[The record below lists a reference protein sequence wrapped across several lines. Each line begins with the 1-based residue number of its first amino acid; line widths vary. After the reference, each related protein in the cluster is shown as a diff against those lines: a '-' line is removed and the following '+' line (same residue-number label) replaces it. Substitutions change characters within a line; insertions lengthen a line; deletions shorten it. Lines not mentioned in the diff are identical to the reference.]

1 MALILILDLN
11 EMNLVPV
18 PNLVNLGIKLILI
31 DLVVAQNLAQRLVN
45 LDLAHLD
52 PNLVIIIPNPND
64 RVPIALA
71 PLIVSNDRVPI
82 ALAPLIVS
90 NDRVPI
96 ALAPLI
102 VPIILVLINVDLA
115 PLIVPIILVP
125 INIDLDLALIP
136 LIDINHALNLNIIET
151 IKMSLEGDQL
161 QKVILFYISAN

>member
-64 RVPIALA
+64 RIPIALA
-71 PLIVSNDRVPI
+71 PLIVPNDRI
-82 ALAPLIVS
+82 
-90 NDRVPI
+90 PI

-115 PLIVPIILVP
+115 PLSVPIIRGP
-125 INIDLDLALIP
+125 INVKLDLALIA

>member
-71 PLIVSNDRVPI
+71 PLIIP
-82 ALAPLIVS
+82 

-102 VPIILVLINVDLA
+102 VPIILILINVDLA

-125 INIDLDLALIP
+125 INVDLDLALIP

>member
-71 PLIVSNDRVPI
+71 PLIVP
-82 ALAPLIVS
+82 

-102 VPIILVLINVDLA
+102 VPIILILINVDLA

-125 INIDLDLALIP
+125 INVDLDLALIP

>member
-11 EMNLVPV
+11 EMNLVPI

-64 RVPIALA
+64 H
-71 PLIVSNDRVPI
+71 
-82 ALAPLIVS
+82 
-90 NDRVPI
+90 VPI

-102 VPIILVLINVDLA
+102 VPIILVL
-115 PLIVPIILVP
+115 

-161 QKVILFYISAN
+161 QKVILFYISTN

>member
-18 PNLVNLGIKLILI
+18 PNLINLGIKLILI

-71 PLIVSNDRVPI
+71 PLIV
-82 ALAPLIVS
+82 
-90 NDRVPI
+90 
-96 ALAPLI
+96 
-102 VPIILVLINVDLA
+102 PIILILINVDLA

>member
-64 RVPIALA
+64 RVPITLA
-71 PLIVSNDRVPI
+71 PLIVP
-82 ALAPLIVS
+82 

-125 INIDLDLALIP
+125 INVDLDLALIP

>member
-71 PLIVSNDRVPI
+71 PLIV
-82 ALAPLIVS
+82 
-90 NDRVPI
+90 
-96 ALAPLI
+96 
-102 VPIILVLINVDLA
+102 PIILILINVDLA

-125 INIDLDLALIP
+125 INVDLDLALIP

>member
-71 PLIVSNDRVPI
+71 PLIVP
-82 ALAPLIVS
+82 

-102 VPIILVLINVDLA
+102 VPIILILINVDLA

>member
-18 PNLVNLGIKLILI
+18 PNLINLGIKLILI

-64 RVPIALA
+64 C
-71 PLIVSNDRVPI
+71 
-82 ALAPLIVS
+82 
-90 NDRVPI
+90 VPI

-102 VPIILVLINVDLA
+102 VPIILVPINV
-115 PLIVPIILVP
+115 
-125 INIDLDLALIP
+125 DLDLALIP

>member
-18 PNLVNLGIKLILI
+18 PNQVNLGIKLILI

-52 PNLVIIIPNPND
+52 PNLVIIILNP
-64 RVPIALA
+64 
-71 PLIVSNDRVPI
+71 
-82 ALAPLIVS
+82 

-102 VPIILVLINVDLA
+102 VPIILSLINVDLA

-125 INIDLDLALIP
+125 INVDLDLALIP